1 MLSMQGP
8 LVSVIVPV
16 YNGERY
22 LDATLKS
29 IFEQDYEPVEIIVVD
44 DGSTDR
50 TADIVKSYPVVRY
63 IYQSNQGPSVA
74 RNTGIAA
81 AQGELI
87 GFLDADDVW
96 MPEKLSKQVGYLN
109 GHPDVDFVYAHRR
122 MIIEKEVEKPPW
134 WHDEKDMPCLGASNM
149 LARKMV
155 FKHVGLFNPD
165 YRFGENA
172 EWLARARD
180 AGIHMAILPETLL
193 ILRIHNNN
201 QTYHLKEM
209 RSNIL
214 KALKSSIDRQRG
226 KDRIEKTDSPEEEK
240 ARISVIIP
248 VYNGEQYL
256 AETLT
261 SVMAQTYHPIE
272 VIIVDDGST
281 DDSARIAK
289 SFGPL
294 IKYYYKKNSG
304 TAAAFNYGIEH
315 AAGDYFA
322 FLGADDLW
330 TENKNEIQIKAFRD
344 NPQADMVA
352 GYVKQFYSPEMD
364 EDERKKIRCT
374 DEILPGH
381 VIPAMLIKRD
391 AFFRVGLFE
400 PQWVVGAEMSW
411 YLRAKEKGLSLV
423 MLPDLVLLRRLHK
436 QNKGITQRKFI
447 NQRLQILKA
456 SLDRQ
461 RGEKKSDG

>member
-1 MLSMQGP
+1 MQGP

-22 LDATLKS
+22 LDTTLKS
-29 IFEQDYEPVEIIVVD
+29 IFDQDYEPIEIIVVD
-44 DGSTDR
+44 DGSTDK
-50 TADIVKSYPVVRY
+50 TAEIVKSYSIVRY

-81 AQGELI
+81 AQGEFVA
-87 GFLDADDVW
+87 FLDADDLWV
-96 MPEKLSKQVGYLN
+96 PQKLSLQVGYLIQN
-109 GHPDVDFVYAHRR
+109 SEKGLVYAHRR
-122 MIIEKEVEKPPW
+122 MIIEEGVEPPHW
-134 WHDEKDMPCLGASNM
+134 YSADDTPALFAGAVVVRKNVFEK
-149 LARKMV
+149 
-155 FKHVGLFNPD
+155 VGVFNPA

-172 EWLARARD
+172 EWLSRVKD
-180 AGIHMAILPETLL
+180 AGILLDVLPETLL
-193 ILRIHNNN
+193 ICRIHTHN
-201 QTYHLKEM
+201 QTYHSKEM
-209 RSNIL
+209 RSSVL

-226 KDRIEKTDSPEEEK
+226 KDHNKNTNSLEEK
-240 ARISVIIP
+240 KAGISVIIP
-248 VYNGEQYL
+248 VYNGELYF
-256 AETLT
+256 AETLK
-261 SVMAQTYHPIE
+261 SVLAQTYQPIE
-272 VIIVDDGST
+272 VIVVDDGST
-281 DDSARIAK
+281 DGTANIAK

-294 IKYYYKKNSG
+294 IKYYYQANSG
-304 TAAAFNYGIEH
+304 TAAAFNHGIEH
-315 AAGDYFA
+315 ARGDYFA

-330 TENKNEIQIKAFRD
+330 TENKNEIQIKAFQD

-352 GYVKQFYSPEMD
+352 GYVQQFYSPELD
-364 EDERKKIRCT
+364 ENERKRIRCT
-374 DEILPGH
+374 DEMLPGH
-381 VIPAMLIKRD
+381 VIPAMLIKRE

-400 PQWVVGAEMSW
+400 PQWVVGSEMSW

-447 NQRLQILKA
+447 NQRLHILKA